1 VIAVPDSQARPIA
14 IARTP
19 VRSAASST
27 STRGR
32 RAIGHLTRVVIMALL
47 VTALFAVAYW
57 LDSRWPS
64 PEETPRV
71 GDELGGRWP
80 QR

>member
-1 VIAVPDSQARPIA
+1 MIAVPDSQARRVA
-14 IARTP
+14 VSSSP
-19 VRSAASST
+19 VRSAAL
-27 STRGR
+27 GR
-32 RAIGHLTRVVIMALL
+32 AVGHLTRIVIMTLL

-71 GDELGGRWP
+71 GDELGAP
-80 QR
+80 

>member
-1 VIAVPDSQARPIA
+1 VIAVPDSQARRIA
-14 IARTP
+14 VSSSP
-19 VRSAASST
+19 VRSAAVAAA
-27 STRGR
+27 RGR
-32 RAIGHLTRVVIMALL
+32 AVGHLTRIVIMTLL

-71 GDELGGRWP
+71 GDELGTGARHP
-80 QR
+80 

>member
-1 VIAVPDSQARPIA
+1 VIAVPDSQARRVA
-14 IARTP
+14 VSSSP
-19 VRSAASST
+19 VRSAAL
-27 STRGR
+27 GR
-32 RAIGHLTRVVIMALL
+32 AVGHLTRIVIMTLL

-71 GDELGGRWP
+71 GDELGTP
-80 QR
+80 

>member
-1 VIAVPDSQARPIA
+1 VIAVPDSHARSA
-14 IARTP
+14 ALARTP
-19 VRSAASST
+19 AGPAAAAT
-27 STRGR
+27 ARG

-71 GDELGGRWP
+71 GDELGAR